1 MSSAADEI
9 LIPWQGYRAL
19 VDAVGAPGIGEA
31 LLTAF
36 NDVADI
42 DEVFAFQAPAAGAP
56 RPLASAGERPGA
68 AARAALYSE
77 GFYKL
82 DPARGVQPDKLAGG
96 LLARRVAAEAVQDD
110 GYRAA
115 CFDQPGLA
123 EKVSFAMGGASPYV
137 LSLYRLRR
145 RPRMSDSRYAAVG
158 RLAQVA
164 LPLIRKHA
172 ELVGGLGPEASPE
185 QRLERRLDALDAGL
199 TPRELAVCA
208 RTMTGRTA
216 GEIAADLG
224 VGVTS
229 VLTYRRR
236 AYARLGVSGAGEIL
250 GRLMAGLTARI
261 ELN

>member
-1 MSSAADEI
+1 MSPAPEEV
-9 LIPWQGYRAL
+9 LVHWQGYRSL
-19 VDAVGAPGIGEA
+19 VEAIGAPGIGEV

-56 RPLASAGERPGA
+56 TPLASAGERPGA
-68 AARAALYSE
+68 ATRAALYSE
-77 GFYKL
+77 EFYKL
-82 DPARGVQPDKLAGG
+82 DPARNVIPAHLPGG
-96 LLARRVAAEAVQDD
+96 LLARRVPAEAVKDD
-110 GYRAA
+110 GYRQA

-123 EKVSFAMGGASPYV
+123 EKMSFAMGGANPYV
-137 LSLYRLRR
+137 LSLYCLRR

-158 RLAQVA
+158 RLAQIA

-172 ELVGGLGPEASPE
+172 QLVGGLGPEASPE

-199 TPRELAVCA
+199 SPRELSVCA

-216 GEIAADLG
+216 GAIAAELG

-250 GRLMAGLTARI
+250 ARLLSSHDA
-261 ELN
+261 

>member
-1 MSSAADEI
+1 MPSAAHEI
-9 LIPWQGYRAL
+9 LIPWQGYRGLVEAL
-19 VDAVGAPGIGEA
+19 GGAQIGEA

-42 DEVFAFQAPAAGAP
+42 DEVFAFQAPASGAP
-56 RPLASAGERPGA
+56 QPLASAGERPGA

-82 DPARGVQPDKLAGG
+82 DPARSVQPDRLAGG

-110 GYRAA
+110 SYRAA

-145 RPRMSDSRYAAVG
+145 RSRLSDSRYAAVG
-158 RLAQVA
+158 RLAQAA

-172 ELVGGLGPEASPE
+172 ELVGGLDRAASAE
-185 QRLERRLDALDAGL
+185 QRLERRLDSLDAGL
-199 TPRELAVCA
+199 TARELAVCA

-216 GEIAADLG
+216 GQIAGELG
-224 VGVTS
+224 VGVSS

-236 AYARLGVSGAGEIL
+236 AYARLDVSGAGEIL
-250 GRLMAGLTARI
+250 ARLLGGKPLD
-261 ELN
+261 